1 MRELALSLNVKPEPS
16 DFAGTIARARA
27 GDLAAFEELMVRS
40 QRMVFVTAL
49 RLLGNREDAKDA
61 AQQVFLRLHKYL
73 HQFRDESGLDQTF
86 AHWLYR
92 MTVNVCRDTQ
102 RQHKIGR
109 SSVPLENVN
118 LVSRAAAP
126 DQAVHAEQ
134 RREIMLLA
142 LEELPEKEK
151 AAVVLRDIQG
161 LSTREVAGILGI
173 TEATVRS
180 HISEAR

>member
-1 MRELALSLNVKPEPS
+1 
-16 DFAGTIARARA
+16 
-27 GDLAAFEELMVRS
+27 
-40 QRMVFVTAL
+40 
-49 RLLGNREDAKDA
+49 
-61 AQQVFLRLHKYL
+61 
-73 HQFRDESGLDQTF
+73 
-86 AHWLYR
+86 
-92 MTVNVCRDTQ
+92 VNVCRDMQ

-109 SSVPLENVN
+109 SSVPLENIS
-118 LVSRAAAP
+118 LVSTAAAP
-126 DQAVHAEQ
+126 DQAVHTEQ

-180 HISEAR
+180 HISEARWKMKKFADRHLRRRV